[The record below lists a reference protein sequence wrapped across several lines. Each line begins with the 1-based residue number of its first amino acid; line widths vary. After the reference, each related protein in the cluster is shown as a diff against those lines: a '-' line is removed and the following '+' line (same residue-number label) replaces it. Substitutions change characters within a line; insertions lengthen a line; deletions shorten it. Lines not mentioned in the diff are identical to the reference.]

1 MDPFR
6 SNLKTNLG
14 RINDSGLICTCSFG
28 GEQSL
33 IDYANEEYVTIF
45 LMGLL
50 VDHGSSQKLDFDD
63 GSLPTNYQSILLS
76 FSKRKTRIN
85 KRCICFKLCSFL
97 ISLNLF
103 SKATDLNSSIDDKPN
118 NFKMDKLH
126 YGLSSTLLISATA
139 YMSILLIIL
148 KTKAILPHNIVK

>member
-14 RINDSGLICTCSFG
+14 RINDSGLICTCSFD

-63 GSLPTNYQSILLS
+63 GSLPTNYQSILE
-76 FSKRKTRIN
+76 F
-85 KRCICFKLCSFL
+85 
-97 ISLNLF
+97 
-103 SKATDLNSSIDDKPN
+103 
-118 NFKMDKLH
+118 
-126 YGLSSTLLISATA
+126 
-139 YMSILLIIL
+139 L
-148 KTKAILPHNIVK
+148 KTKNKNK

>member
-63 GSLPTNYQSILLS
+63 GSLPTNYQSILE
-76 FSKRKTRIN
+76 F
-85 KRCICFKLCSFL
+85 
-97 ISLNLF
+97 
-103 SKATDLNSSIDDKPN
+103 
-118 NFKMDKLH
+118 
-126 YGLSSTLLISATA
+126 
-139 YMSILLIIL
+139 L
-148 KTKAILPHNIVK
+148 KTKNKNK